1 MINHYVTKRRRRP
14 RNKRREDYTAQ
25 TMATLKK
32 HAVED
37 ETLLPFVR
45 LSWTKEETENFN
57 RLLDQAA
64 ANQGPPKDVE
74 AWAKKIADEASKLN
88 D

>member
-32 HAVED
+32 HAAED
-37 ETLLPFVR
+37 ELFFLLFV
-45 LSWTKEETENFN
+45 
-57 RLLDQAA
+57 
-64 ANQGPPKDVE
+64 
-74 AWAKKIADEASKLN
+74 
-88 D
+88 